1 MCDSDLNTLLRNG
14 KLDLKEPLFLRDDV
28 RDIEEVKSYARSAAR
43 YLIDKYAEEEIKEIH
58 NFDPT
63 AVDLGDFTIDIKRR
77 GFLYPEHIQEVERRI
92 QKALS
97 AEEEEDTSFVKSIKN
112 LGFTVQFEDIENLED
127 FQEVFEEVVEEKVG
141 MASVFIDDD
150 IRNVVIFV
158 PESDLDR
165 KLILALAFVLA
176 CYVYEAKPEEYIK
189 STSFDMLALK
199 RHVRPMQK
207 IMLMVANEILHPDI
221 LPYLKDEIAK
231 SR

>member
-158 PESDLDR
+158 SESDLDR

-176 CYVYEAKPEEYIK
+176 CFVYEAKPEEYIK

-221 LPYLKDEIAK
+221 LPYLKDAIAK
-231 SR
+231 SS

>member
-43 YLIDKYAEEEIKEIH
+43 YLIDKYAEKEIKEIH

-207 IMLMVANEILHPDI
+207 IMLLIADEILHPDI
-221 LPYLKDEIAK
+221 LPYLKDAIAK

>member
-77 GFLYPEHIQEVERRI
+77 GFLYPEHLQEVERRI

-189 STSFDMLALK
+189 STSFDILALK

-207 IMLMVANEILHPDI
+207 IMLLIADEILHPDI
-221 LPYLKDEIAK
+221 LSYLEDAIAK

>member
-1 MCDSDLNTLLRNG
+1 MCDSDLNTLLRNE

-43 YLIDKYAEEEIKEIH
+43 YLIDKYAEKEIKEIH

-207 IMLMVANEILHPDI
+207 IMLLIADEILHPDI
-221 LPYLKDEIAK
+221 LPYLKDAIAK